1 MANEEIVVQL
11 RAEIGDLKSKLTEA
25 QNTINS
31 FGKKSAEALKNPI
44 NPMNQLGGSIR
55 SLVGGYIGLQAAVTL
70 VNRSFQESMKL
81 DATSSALKTVFKSS
95 LIAESQMGRLADMA
109 NTLGLDFVTLSDSY
123 KYFAGAAVTSGASL
137 EQTNQI
143 FDSVARASAVLRLSA
158 DDTQG
163 ALRALGQMMS
173 KGFVNAEEL
182 KGQLGD
188 RLPGALSIM
197 ALATGN
203 TTEKL
208 YKLMETGKLLS
219 SDVLPKFAIQLDK
232 SIGGDAANGIES
244 TTASLNRLK
253 NAFTESMSGGAA
265 NSIFNFLLKFGT
277 FNIQALDQAKEN
289 VKRLYSEITGD
300 GFYKANKAFKDLS
313 DDVVEMFSK
322 KNIQGLND
330 FIQDQNSLR
339 KVMKQGSAEWYAR
352 IKLMNLANEYINL
365 LRRKST
371 NPIVATAADL
381 DTIGGLT
388 QKIKELTIERDK
400 LKGQPLVQKQSYIDE
415 LTKKLE
421 LLKLTAKGIT
431 DGDIGVIEFEIKI
444 KQESL
449 KSLIP
454 NSAEFKK
461 VTKEIQ
467 NLQDVLNGI
476 DPSSMDGL
484 DLAIQRVNEQ
494 LNSLSKD
501 SPNIKGLTTLLQ
513 YLTESKNSLGKTLAP
528 PPVGLY
534 NTLNQELND
543 LQESQSKATN
553 PEQYRA
559 LGVQIDLVK
568 LKLEDLTATT
578 LTSAQVFT
586 AAWQQTFNSF
596 VQGVQYAFESAL
608 FTGKNFSANFA
619 EMFNQMIRALMAKIA
634 AAIVVAVVLFALL
647 SAIGF
652 ASGKSFAE
660 IAKVFGMTGVNNFG
674 TLLGSTL
681 GVNNSKRVV
690 MPSNSTGQGGYQID
704 IMGDKMRLLLD
715 NTAIKNSRVI

>member
-31 FGKKSAEALKNPI
+31 FGKKSAESLKAPI

-400 LKGQPLVQKQSYIDE
+400 LKGEPLFDKQSKIDE
-415 LTKKLE
+415 YTQKLE
-421 LLKLTAKGIT
+421 KLKMEAKGIT
-431 DGDIGVIEFEIKI
+431 EGEAGFIEFQIKI
-444 KQESL
+444 KQDSL
-449 KSLIP
+449 KGMTPGSNLFKQTEKDIRALQDSLDSLDPGSIAYLTREISRLEEEALKLP
-454 NSAEFKK
+454 AGS
-461 VTKEIQ
+461 KEIQ
-467 NLQDVLNGI
+467 NI
-476 DPSSMDGL
+476 
-484 DLAIQRVNEQ
+484 
-494 LNSLSKD
+494 KD
-501 SPNIKGLTTLLQ
+501 KIIELTAT
-513 YLTESKNSLGKTLAP
+513 KDAFDDFFKV

-534 NTLNQELND
+534 NTLTQELSD
-543 LQESQSKATN
+543 LEEKQK
-553 PEQYRA
+553 RA
-559 LGVQIDLVK
+559 LTGEEYKLLGIQIDAVK
-568 LKLEDLTATT
+568 LKLKELTAVT
-578 LTSAQVFT
+578 LTSTQVFT
-586 AAWQQTFNSF
+586 LAWQETFASF
-596 VQGVQYAFESAL
+596 TQGVQYAFESAL
-608 FTGKNFSANFA
+608 FTGKNFATSFA
-619 EMFNQMIRALMAKIA
+619 EMFNQMIKALIAKIL
-634 AAIVVAVVLFALL
+634 AAIVVAVILFALL
-647 SAIGF
+647 SAVGL

-660 IAKVFGMTGVNNFG
+660 IAKVFGMKGVTNFG
-674 TLLGSTL
+674 TLVGSTL
-681 GVNNSKRVV
+681 GLNSGKVA
-690 MPSNSTGQGGYQID
+690 MPSNSTGQGTFQID

-715 NTAIKNSRVI
+715 NQAIKNSRVV

>member
-31 FGKKSAEALKNPI
+31 FGKKSAESLKAPI
-44 NPMNQLGGSIR
+44 NPMNQLGGSIKN
-55 SLVGGYIGLQAAVTL
+55 LIAGYIGLQAAVGL
-70 VNRSFQESMKL
+70 VNRSFQESLKL
-81 DATSSALKTVFKSS
+81 DATSNALKTVFKSS

-109 NTLGLDFVTLSDSY
+109 NTLGLDFVTLADSY
-123 KYFAGAAVTSGASL
+123 KYFAGAAITSGASL

-173 KGFVNAEEL
+173 KGTVNAEEL

-188 RLPGALSIM
+188 RLPGALAIM

-203 TTEKL
+203 TTAKL
-208 YKLMETGKLLS
+208 MKLMETGQLMAA
-219 SDVLPKFAIQLDK
+219 DVLPKFATQLDK
-232 SIGGDAANGIES
+232 SIGGDAANGIDS

-265 NSIFNFLLKFGT
+265 NSLFNILLKFGT
-277 FNIQALDQAKEN
+277 LNIEAFDQAKEN
-289 VKRLYSEITGD
+289 VKRLYSEINGD
-300 GFYKANKAFKDLS
+300 GLYKAQKAFKDLS
-313 DDVVEMFSK
+313 DDVVEMFNK
-322 KNIQGLND
+322 KNIQGLAD
-330 FIQDQNSLR
+330 FAKDQKDLAA
-339 KVMKQGSAEWYAR
+339 VMKVGSEEWR
-352 IKLMNLANEYINL
+352 VRNKLMLLAAEYVKL
-365 LRRKST
+365 LRRKPLT
-371 NPIVATAADL
+371 PVVVPDDL

-388 QKIKELTIERDK
+388 KKIKELTVERDK

-534 NTLNQELND
+534 NTLTQELTD
-543 LQESQSKATN
+543 LEEAQQKATN
-553 PEQYRA
+553 AEQYKA

-586 AAWQQTFNSF
+586 AAWQQTFSSF
-596 VQGVQYAFESAL
+596 VQGVQYAFENAL

-652 ASGKSFAE
+652 ASGKSFAD
-660 IAKVFGMTGVNNFG
+660 IAKVFGMKGVNNFG
-674 TLLGSTL
+674 TLVGATL
-681 GVNNSKRVV
+681 GINNSGRVA

>member
-1 MANEEIVVQL
+1 MATNEEIVVQL
-11 RAEIGDLKSKLTEA
+11 RAEIGDLKSKLTDA

-31 FGKKSAEALKNPI
+31 FGKKSAEALKAPI
-44 NPMNQLGGSIR
+44 NPMNQLGNSIK
-55 SLVGGYIGLQAAVTL
+55 SLIGGYIGLQAAVLL

-95 LIAESQMGRLADMA
+95 LIAESQMQRLADMA
-109 NTLGLDFVTLSDSY
+109 NTLGLDFVSLADSY

-188 RLPGALSIM
+188 RLPGAMAIM

-208 YKLMETGKLLS
+208 FKLMETGKLLS
-219 SDVLPKFAIQLDK
+219 SDVLPKFSKQLDK
-232 SIGGDAANGIES
+232 SIGADAAGGIES

-265 NSIFNFLLKFGT
+265 NSIFNLLLKVGT
-277 FNIQALDQAKEN
+277 WHIVAFDQAKEN

-313 DDVVEMFSK
+313 DDVVEMFDK
-322 KNIQGLND
+322 KNIQGLSD
-330 FIQDQNSLR
+330 FIKDQVSLT
-339 KVMKQGSAEWYAR
+339 KVMKRGSAEWEAR
-352 IKLMNLANEYINL
+352 IKLVKLAGEYVKL
-365 LRRKST
+365 LRQKPK
-371 NPIVATAADL
+371 NPIVTALDL

-388 QKIKELTIERDK
+388 QKIKELTVERDK
-400 LKGQPLVQKQSYIDE
+400 LKGEPLFKKQTEIDKY
-415 LTKKLE
+415 TQKLE
-421 LLKLTAKGIT
+421 KLKLEAKGIT
-431 DGDIGVIEFEIKI
+431 EGEVGVIEFEIRI

-449 KSLIP
+449 KGLIP
-454 NSAEFKK
+454 GSEQFKK

-467 NLQDVLNGI
+467 NLEDALNNI
-476 DPSSMDGL
+476 NPSSMDGL
-484 DLAIQRVNEQ
+484 DLSIQRVNTELQ
-494 LNSLSKD
+494 SLAKD
-501 SPNIKGLTTLLQ
+501 SPRIKELTTLLL
-513 YLTESKNSLGKTLAP
+513 YLTEAKSTLDKSLRP

-534 NTLNQELND
+534 NSLNQELND
-543 LQESQSKATN
+543 LQEAQAKATS
-553 PEQYRA
+553 PEQYKA
-559 LGVQIDLVK
+559 LGVQIDAVN

-586 AAWQQTFNSF
+586 AAWQQTFSSF
-596 VQGVQYAFESAL
+596 VQGVQYAFENAL

-619 EMFNQMIRALMAKIA
+619 EMFNQMIKALMAKIA

-647 SAIGF
+647 SAVGL
-652 ASGKSFAE
+652 ASGKSFAD
-660 IAKVFGMTGVNNFG
+660 IAKVFGMKGVNSFG

-681 GVNNSKRVV
+681 GINNSGRVA